1 MIDPQDISLTDY
13 QRHWLEHLQACEASG
28 KSIAAYAAKHGL
40 DAKAM
45 YTGKK
50 TLVKKGVLPRT
61 RRSRFHRAQVKTTVT
76 DTAWRIQLPNGL
88 SVAFSGIVDTNTLS
102 AVLATAAAVA

>member
-1 MIDPQDISLTDY
+1 MDDSHNITLTDN

-28 KSIAAYAAKHGL
+28 KGIAAYAAEHGL

-61 RRSRFHRAQVKTTVT
+61 RRRRFARAQVTTAVN
-76 DTAWRIQLPNGL
+76 DNAWRIQLTNGV
-88 SVAFSGIVDTNTLS
+88 SVAFSGAVDAKTLS
-102 AVLATAAAVA
+102 TVLVAAAAVD

>member
-1 MIDPQDISLTDY
+1 MDTQEISLTEH
-13 QRHWLEHLQACEASG
+13 QRHWLDHLRACEASG
-28 KSIAAYAAKHGL
+28 KGIAAYAAEHGL

-61 RRSRFHRAQVKTTVT
+61 RRSFARAQVRTAVI
-76 DTAWRIQLPNGL
+76 DNAWRIGLPNGI
-88 SVAFSGIVDTNTLS
+88 SVAFSGAVDAKTLHMI
-102 AVLATAAAVA
+102 LTTAAAVD

>member
-1 MIDPQDISLTDY
+1 MDDSHNISLTDN
-13 QRHWLEHLQACEASG
+13 QRHWLAHLQACEASSKG
-28 KSIAAYAAKHGL
+28 IAAYAAEHGL

-61 RRSRFHRAQVKTTVT
+61 RRRRFTRAQVNAAVT
-76 DTAWRIQLPNGL
+76 NNAWRIQLTNGV
-88 SVAFSGIVDTNTLS
+88 SVSRDGTLRTPR
-102 AVLATAAAVA
+102 ARV

>member
-1 MIDPQDISLTDY
+1 MDNSQEISLTEK
-13 QRHWLEHLQACEASG
+13 QRHWLEHLQACEASSKG
-28 KSIAAYAAKHGL
+28 IAAYAAEHGL

-61 RRSRFHRAQVKTTVT
+61 RRRRFARAQVKATVT
-76 DTAWRIQLPNGL
+76 DNAWRIGLPNGV
-88 SVAFSGIVDTNTLS
+88 SVTFSGAVDARTLRT
-102 AVLATAAAVA
+102 VLITAAAVD

>member
-1 MIDPQDISLTDY
+1 MDDTQEISLTDY
-13 QRHWLEHLQACEASG
+13 QRHWLEHLRACEASG
-28 KSIAAYAAKHGL
+28 KGIAAYAGEHGL

-61 RRSRFHRAQVKTTVT
+61 RRRRFARAQVNAAVT
-76 DTAWRIQLPNGL
+76 DNAWRIQLTNGV
-88 SVAFSGIVDTNTLS
+88 SVTFSGAVDARTLRM
-102 AVLATAAAVA
+102 VLCTAAAID

>member
-1 MIDPQDISLTDY
+1 MKESQDIPLTEH
-13 QRHWLEHLQACEASG
+13 QRHWLDHLRACEASG
-28 KSIAAYAAKHGL
+28 KGIAAYAAEHGL

-61 RRSRFHRAQVKTTVT
+61 RRRRFARAQVRTAVI
-76 DTAWRIQLPNGL
+76 DNAWRIGLPNGI
-88 SVAFSGIVDTNTLS
+88 SVVFSGAVDAKTLHT
-102 AVLATAAAVA
+102 VLTTAAAVD

>member
-1 MIDPQDISLTDY
+1 MDDSQDIPLTDN
-13 QRHWLEHLQACEASG
+13 QRHWLAHLQACEASG
-28 KSIAAYAAKHGL
+28 KGIAAYAAEHGL

-61 RRSRFHRAQVKTTVT
+61 RRRRFARAQVTTAVN
-76 DTAWRIQLPNGL
+76 DNAWRIQLTNGV
-88 SVAFSGIVDTNTLS
+88 SVAFSGAVDAKTLS
-102 AVLATAAAVA
+102 TVLVAAAVVD

>member
-1 MIDPQDISLTDY
+1 MDDSHNITLTDT

-28 KSIAAYAAKHGL
+28 NGIAAYAAEHGL

-61 RRSRFHRAQVKTTVT
+61 RRRRFARAQVTTAVN
-76 DTAWRIQLPNGL
+76 DNAWRIQLTNGV
-88 SVAFSGIVDTNTLS
+88 SVAFSGAVDAKTLS
-102 AVLATAAAVA
+102 TVLVAAAVVD